1 MKSKRLGVLVAALL
15 LSVSAAQLSG
25 GAWYMQD
32 EIKQNQNIMLTE
44 QLGLTLAAPI
54 VVMEQTESAT
64 SASYRVLAR
73 MSQTQLIEQIAQALP
88 DWTQTSF
95 QRGFGGTSVSYT
107 DGDAQTLRL
116 QVRPI
121 GRSNLFNLKLRLYTE
136 E

>member
-1 MKSKRLGVLVAALL
+1 MKSKRLGVLIAALL

-25 GAWYMQD
+25 GAWYRQD
-32 EIKQNQNIMLTE
+32 EIKQNITLTE